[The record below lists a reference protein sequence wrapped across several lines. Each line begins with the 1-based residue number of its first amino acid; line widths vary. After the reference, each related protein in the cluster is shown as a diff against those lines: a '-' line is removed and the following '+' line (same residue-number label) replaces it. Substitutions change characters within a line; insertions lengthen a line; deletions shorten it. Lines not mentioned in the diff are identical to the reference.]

1 MYMIRYNEP
10 LSRHTSFK
18 IGGPACCWIEPENPE
33 GILEA
38 INFIEAKNKKFIIVG
53 KGTNLLVKDEG
64 FNGAIIHL
72 AKGFEK
78 IEIEREVI
86 IKAGAGLS
94 LAKLVKYAFDNGLAG
109 CEFLAG
115 LPGNLCGAIFMNAGV
130 RNLECP
136 AEFIEIKDIILD
148 VEILDLKDRE
158 MEPTRAKVRGSC
170 GRNTERPEHIRALK
184 GAVLGRECIK
194 TLDKKDIDFKY
205 RSSGLDEKIILG
217 ARLKLEKDN
226 KVNIHDRISAFNK
239 KRNWLTKIGFPN
251 AGSIFKNPSPDKSA
265 GMLIESCGL
274 KGERIGDAE
283 ISEVHANIIVNLGK
297 ATANDVLCLIDLA
310 RASVKQKFDIDL
322 ELELKIT

>member
-1 MYMIRYNEP
+1 MPMYMIRYDEP
-10 LSRHTSFK
+10 LSLHTSFK
-18 IGGPACCWIEPENPE
+18 IGGPAYCWIEPENPE

-38 INFIEAKNKKFIIVG
+38 INFIEAKNKKFIIAG

-94 LAKLVKYAFDNGLAG
+94 LAKLVKYAFDNSLAD
-109 CEFLAG
+109 CEFLTG
-115 LPGNLCGAIFMNAGV
+115 LPGNLGGAV
-130 RNLECP
+130 
-136 AEFIEIKDIILD
+136 EIKDIILD
-148 VEILDLKDRE
+148 VESLDLKDRK
-158 MEPTRAKVRGSC
+158 M
-170 GRNTERPEHIRALK
+170 
-184 GAVLGRECIK
+184 K

-205 RSSGLDEKIILG
+205 RSSGLERKIILG

-226 KVNIHDRISAFNK
+226 KVNIHDRVKAFNK
-239 KRNWLTKIGFPN
+239 KRDWLAKIGFPN

-274 KGERIGDAE
+274 KGKRIGGAE
-283 ISEVHANIIVNLGK
+283 ISKVHANIIVNLGK
-297 ATANDVLCLIDLA
+297 ATANDVLGLIDLA
-310 RASVKQKFDIDL
+310 RASVKQKFDIEL
-322 ELELKIT
+322 ELELKII

>member
-1 MYMIRYNEP
+1 MIRYKEP
-10 LSRHTSFK
+10 LSRHTSFR
-18 IGGPACCWIEPENPE
+18 IGGPAYCWIEPENPD

-38 INFIEAKNKKFIIVG
+38 INFIEAKNKKFIIAG

-78 IEIEREVI
+78 IEIEKDSEAPPFPKKGRDEVI

-94 LAKLVKYAFDNGLAG
+94 AAKLVKYTFDNSLAG

-115 LPGNLCGAIFMNAGV
+115 LPGNLGGAIFMNASV
-130 RNLECP
+130 RNLEYP
-136 AEFIEIKDIILD
+136 AQFIEIKDIILD
-148 VEILDLKDRE
+148 VEILDLKDRK
-158 MEPTRAKVRGSC
+158 AG
-170 GRNTERPEHIRALK
+170 
-184 GAVLGRECIK
+184 ECIK

-205 RSSGLDEKIILG
+205 RSSGLERKIILG

-226 KVNIHDRISAFNK
+226 KVNIKDKIKAFNK
-239 KRNWLTKIGFPN
+239 KRDWLTKIGFPN

-274 KGERIGDAE
+274 KGKRIGGAE
-283 ISEVHANIIVNLGK
+283 ISKVHANIIVNLGK
-297 ATANDVLCLIDLA
+297 ATANDVLGLIDLA
-310 RASVKQKFDIDL
+310 RASVKQKFGIDL
-322 ELELKIT
+322 ELELKII

>member
-1 MYMIRYNEP
+1 MPMYMIRYDEP

-86 IKAGAGLS
+86 IKAGAGLN

-158 MEPTRAKVRGSC
+158 
-170 GRNTERPEHIRALK
+170 
-184 GAVLGRECIK
+184 IK

-226 KVNIHDRISAFNK
+226 KVNIQDRISAFNK

-274 KGERIGDAE
+274 KGERIGGAE

-297 ATANDVLCLIDLA
+297 ATANDVLGLIDLA

-322 ELELKIT
+322 ELELKII

>member
-1 MYMIRYNEP
+1 MPIYMIRYDEL
-10 LSRHTSFK
+10 LSLHTSFR
-18 IGGPACCWIEPENPE
+18 IGGPAYCWIEPENPD

-38 INFIEAKNKKFIIVG
+38 INFIEAKNKKFIIAG

-64 FNGAIIHL
+64 FDGAIIHL

-115 LPGNLCGAIFMNAGV
+115 LPGNLGGAIFMNAGV

-158 MEPTRAKVRGSC
+158 
-170 GRNTERPEHIRALK
+170 
-184 GAVLGRECIK
+184 IK

-226 KVNIHDRISAFNK
+226 KVNIQDRISAFNK

-297 ATANDVLCLIDLA
+297 ATANDVLGLIDLA

>member
-1 MYMIRYNEP
+1 MPMYMIRYDEP

-18 IGGPACCWIEPENPE
+18 IGGPAYCWIEPENPE

-38 INFIEAKNKKFIIVG
+38 INFIEAKNKKFIIAG

-94 LAKLVKYAFDNGLAG
+94 LAKLIKYTFDNGLAG

-136 AEFIEIKDIILD
+136 AEFIEMKDIILD
-148 VEILDLKDRE
+148 VEILDLKDR
-158 MEPTRAKVRGSC
+158 K
-170 GRNTERPEHIRALK
+170 
-184 GAVLGRECIK
+184 IK

-205 RSSGLDEKIILG
+205 RSSGLERKIILG

-226 KVNIHDRISAFNK
+226 KVNIHDRVKAFNK
-239 KRNWLTKIGFPN
+239 KRDWLASIGFPN
-251 AGSIFKNPSPDKSA
+251 AGSIFKNPSHDKSA

-274 KGERIGDAE
+274 KGKRIGGAE
-283 ISEVHANIIVNLGK
+283 ISKVHANIIVNLGK
-297 ATANDVLCLIDLA
+297 AAANDVLGLIDLA
-310 RASVKQKFDIDL
+310 RASVKQKFNIGL
-322 ELELKIT
+322 ELELKII

>member
-1 MYMIRYNEP
+1 MPMYMIRYDEP

-18 IGGPACCWIEPENPE
+18 IGGPAYCWIEPENPE

-115 LPGNLCGAIFMNAGV
+115 LPGNLGGAIFMNAGV

-158 MEPTRAKVRGSC
+158 
-170 GRNTERPEHIRALK
+170 
-184 GAVLGRECIK
+184 IK

-226 KVNIHDRISAFNK
+226 KVNIQDRISAFNK

-297 ATANDVLCLIDLA
+297 ATANDVLGLIDLA